1 MSEHSLSAS
10 DTEQPSMDDQ
20 PKSTLHVCV
29 SCRPPGAPREPQE
42 KRAGY
47 ILYRLLRDA
56 LGTSPLKHQ
65 VDIKPA
71 ECLSVC
77 PRPCGIA
84 LSRAGTWTYL
94 FGDQEPEQN
103 VQDILDCVAL
113 YCESSDGYLSR
124 DDRPKALRAAILGR
138 IPPVRGS

>member
-1 MSEHSLSAS
+1 MSEHSLPAS
-10 DTEQPSMDDQ
+10 DADHPPLGTQ

-29 SCRPPGAPREPQE
+29 SCRPPGAPREPSE

-47 ILYRLLRDA
+47 ILYRLLREA
-56 LGTSPLKHQ
+56 LGRSPLRHRVNLKA
-65 VDIKPA
+65 A

-94 FGDQEPEQN
+94 FGDQEPEES
-103 VQDILDCVAL
+103 VHDILDCVAL

-124 DDRPKALRAAILGR
+124 DDRPKSLRAAILGR
-138 IPPVRGS
+138 IPPVRGG